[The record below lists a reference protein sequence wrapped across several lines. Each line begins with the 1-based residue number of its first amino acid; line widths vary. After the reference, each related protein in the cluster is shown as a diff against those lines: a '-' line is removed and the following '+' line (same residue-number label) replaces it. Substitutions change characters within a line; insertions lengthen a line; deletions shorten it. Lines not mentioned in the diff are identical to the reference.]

1 MKIIIK
7 LFWILFAKSR
17 FRFRNL
23 NLQIEK
29 RLIPFRG
36 LRDTPIFFQ
45 FSDIFKVWDHK
56 CKTTCSYREVGLEM
70 SENNQAVYMVCKYKM
85 LFLECFL
92 LFDQFFFSHKI
103 QKRLF
108 FDRFEAMIF
117 YASTDAA
124 NIYRAS
130 KCIQPFSNKMSYRQ
144 SQKTVQ

>member
-1 MKIIIK
+1 
-7 LFWILFAKSR
+7 
-17 FRFRNL
+17 
-23 NLQIEK
+23 
-29 RLIPFRG
+29 
-36 LRDTPIFFQ
+36 
-45 FSDIFKVWDHK
+45 
-56 CKTTCSYREVGLEM
+56 M